1 MIRGGIA
8 DVAKITG
15 VPAGTIR
22 RWLTEGR
29 ICRYG
34 EGKPWRVDL
43 DEVASLRVQ
52 LAQSRRVSN
61 DRP

>member
-1 MIRGGIA
+1 MITGGIPDA
-8 DVAKITG
+8 AKITG

-34 EGKPWRVDL
+34 EAKPWRVDL

-61 DRP
+61 DQP

>member
-1 MIRGGIA
+1 MIRGGIP

-22 RWLTEGR
+22 RWLSEGR

-43 DEVASLRVQ
+43 DEVAALRVL
-52 LAQSRRVSN
+52 LAQGRRVSN
-61 DRP
+61 SEP